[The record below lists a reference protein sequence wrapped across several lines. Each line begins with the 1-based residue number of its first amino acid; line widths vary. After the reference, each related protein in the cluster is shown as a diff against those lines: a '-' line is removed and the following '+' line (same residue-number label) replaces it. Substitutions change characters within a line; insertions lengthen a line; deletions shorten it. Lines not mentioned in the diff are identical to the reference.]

1 LKATTK
7 AIIAAAVAVVAA
19 VMLIFWQAR
28 HHGGYAPLT
37 SLSPE
42 DMSLLAEG
50 FSPSERLKLSGSP
63 EERKKLS
70 EDIKQL
76 LSVANEAHEKGYTDR
91 PEVKRQLEMMRTIV
105 VAQTYA
111 KRQRDAKAEG
121 WMPKP
126 EEVEAYSKNPENMKQ
141 VEEYMEDVK
150 KLGLVPE
157 GQEITEDLK
166 NRFRQ
171 QWAPMAILAQNA
183 RKAGVESERA
193 TQLQIQF
200 QQAVALDNIYEA
212 ELSKKLE
219 PTDAEIEEYYSKHP
233 ELDPKAARDKAEDL
247 RRRAE
252 SGEDFDKLAKEN
264 SDEPGAKDS
273 GGDLG
278 WFGRGRMV
286 KPFEEAAFALKDNE
300 ISKVVESPFGF
311 HVIQVLGHRTGKAEA
326 NPLAG
331 GEDKAGGDQGGKEE
345 EQIHARH
352 ILIKS
357 GAANA
362 NPFGPPKSARETAK
376 DAILAEKRKKVVEE
390 IAQHSK
396 VTVPADFNVKAPE
409 VPPNMGM
416 PPGAMGGP
424 PADEDEGVPGGEIED
439 GGTGKDADKKSSGG
453 AKPKAAPPS
462 KKK

>member
-1 LKATTK
+1 
-7 AIIAAAVAVVAA
+7 
-19 VMLIFWQAR
+19 
-28 HHGGYAPLT
+28 
-37 SLSPE
+37 
-42 DMSLLAEG
+42 
-50 FSPSERLKLSGSP
+50 
-63 EERKKLS
+63 
-70 EDIKQL
+70 
-76 LSVANEAHEKGYTDR
+76 
-91 PEVKRQLEMMRTIV
+91 
-105 VAQTYA
+105 
-111 KRQRDAKAEG
+111 
-121 WMPKP
+121 
-126 EEVEAYSKNPENMKQ
+126 
-141 VEEYMEDVK
+141 
-150 KLGLVPE
+150 
-157 GQEITEDLK
+157 
-166 NRFRQ
+166 
-171 QWAPMAILAQNA
+171 
-183 RKAGVESERA
+183 
-193 TQLQIQF
+193 
-200 QQAVALDNIYEA
+200 
-212 ELSKKLE
+212 
-219 PTDAEIEEYYSKHP
+219 
-233 ELDPKAARDKAEDL
+233 
-247 RRRAE
+247 
-252 SGEDFDKLAKEN
+252 
-264 SDEPGAKDS
+264 
-273 GGDLG
+273 
-278 WFGRGRMV
+278 MV